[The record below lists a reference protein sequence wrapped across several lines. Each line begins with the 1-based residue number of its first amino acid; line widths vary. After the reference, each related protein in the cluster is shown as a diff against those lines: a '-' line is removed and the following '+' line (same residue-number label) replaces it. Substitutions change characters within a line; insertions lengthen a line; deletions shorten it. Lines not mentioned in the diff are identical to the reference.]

1 MYCTLVKA
9 DDNPKIEV
17 KVHKDDKT
25 HEVIIRSTCGITA
38 FTEDDIRENIDDFEI
53 LGNFIRTILEEE

>member
-17 KVHKDDKT
+17 NVHKSNT
-25 HEVIIRSTCGITA
+25 SNEVIIRSTCGITA
-38 FTEDDIRENIDDFEI
+38 FTEDDIRENIDAFEI